1 MRLAA
6 ALCIVAFPAMAAMQP
21 VREVASQVP
30 FGGLVPGF
38 YNGYVFL
45 VDQTPHNHLTLY
57 APDGRYVFYRY
68 VQPDFGPSVLS
79 VAVDSNGTVAAG
91 WNDSAVG
98 RAGIDLMDAGG
109 KLLGSFDT
117 GVYLPNSIAF
127 AADHS
132 IWSFGW
138 QRVSGTSGR
147 PAPNYM
153 AVRHYSAEGQQLGAY
168 LPRSLFSEGHGAG
181 VLELAGAG
189 DLCEQRPHRAAGLL
203 GAKHDQ
209 PGVGGVGSEREADWT
224 MACRFLQSAGG
235 ADHGR
240 ARLRA
245 GDGGGTTIGAGVP
258 AGPSFRNVSARGF
271 EGQRKA
277 LRGGRK
283 PTSVFAVQRAAH
295 APRLVQP
302 ALNPAAYQS
311 IACEP
316 P

>member
-168 LPRSLFSEGHGAG
+168 LPRSLFSGGMEPA
-181 VLELAGAG
+181 
-189 DLCEQRPHRAAGLL
+189 CWNWQEQGIYVNSDRIGLL
-203 GAKHDQ
+203 ACSGQNMINPEWVELDLSGKLI
-209 PGVGGVGSEREADWT
+209 GRWRVGSFNRRVALTTDGHVYAQETVAGPQLGQV
-224 MACRFLQSAGG
+224 FLLDRVSGTFQPVALKVNGRLSG
-235 ADHGR
+235 ADGNQLVFSPYSGPPM
-240 ARLRA
+240 RL
-245 GDGGGTTIGAGVP
+245 DWY
-258 AGPSFRNVSARGF
+258 N
-271 EGQRKA
+271 
-277 LRGGRK
+277 
-283 PTSVFAVQRAAH
+283 
-295 APRLVQP
+295 QP
-302 ALNPAAYQS
+302 
-311 IACEP
+311 
-316 P
+316 